1 MFTNVLT
8 NQIVFDENTNKID
21 VIIQKIKF
29 LKVSKFQNMN
39 QKL

>member
-29 LKVSKFQNMN
+29 FKVSKFQNMN